1 MNPESSVVI
10 RTYVRLSDADLAAA
24 RLSSAG
30 IECSIATDDAGGG
43 YPALSPI
50 RLSVHADEFEDAER
64 VLISSA
70 EAGSWKPI
78 DDDNLL
84 ENRPPPPQP
93 PFAKFGWG
101 MLVGAIC
108 GVLFHWGYL
117 KSEQI
122 GRHTFR
128 YDNDKDGVPDEEHVW
143 EDGVISASRFD
154 HNGDSRIDFWSYFE
168 NGVRTREE
176 LDCNFDGR
184 PDVWFTAGPR
194 GDYINS
200 RFDSDFDGRADAF
213 TSFVHGQASQTDW
226 RPGETNVT
234 ILRQVFE
241 KGVLREELRDTD
253 GNGLFDVSVRYDAFN
268 TPVSTNFLEL
278 LSKPPAVR

>member
-1 MNPESSVVI
+1 M
-10 RTYVRLSDADLAAA
+10 SDADLAVA

-30 IECSIATDDAGGG
+30 IQCSITTDDAGGG

-50 RLSVHADEFEDAER
+50 RLSVAADEFQEAELLLGAPEVNR
-64 VLISSA
+64 WVPVA
-70 EAGSWKPI
+70 
-78 DDDNLL
+78 DDEVSTGNQ
-84 ENRPPPPQP
+84 PPAAPP
-93 PFAKFGWG
+93 PFAKFGYG

-108 GVLFHWGYL
+108 GVLFHWGYV
-117 KSEQI
+117 KSEQF

-128 YDNDKDGVPDEEHVW
+128 YDNDKDGVPEEEHVW

-154 HNGDSRIDFWSYFE
+154 QNGDSRIDHWCFFE

-176 LDCNFDGR
+176 MDSNFDGR
-184 PDVWFTAGPR
+184 PDVWFTVGPR
-194 GDYINS
+194 GAYTSS
-200 RFDSDFDGRADAF
+200 RFDSDFDGRVDAF
-213 TSFVHGQASQTDW
+213 TSFVHGQASQADW

-268 TPVSTNFLEL
+268 TPIGTNFLEL
-278 LSKPPAVR
+278 LSKPPAAQ